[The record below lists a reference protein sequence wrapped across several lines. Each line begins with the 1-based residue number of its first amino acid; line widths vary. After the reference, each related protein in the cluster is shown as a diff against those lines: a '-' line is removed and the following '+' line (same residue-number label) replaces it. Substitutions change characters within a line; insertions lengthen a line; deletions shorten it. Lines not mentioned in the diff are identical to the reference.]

1 MKRSGKM
8 EPASEALREA
18 QDVLRRNDA
27 FQFWLFRQRWPSFV
41 GEVFA
46 EESYIAR
53 RDGALLCIYATNSV
67 WMQELLM
74 RKAEILRRIREDPY
88 GAQFRDLRVQIGPR
102 PRALRPESPV
112 DRLAPLYDRR
122 KSRTPLTEG
131 EEAWIS
137 RWADAHV
144 ARDELRGPIEELMR
158 GALRRRKDE
167 LAAGW
172 HPCARCGDLCP
183 AKDRLCARCEAEEE
197 RQTRSR
203 IVLLLKEKPEL
214 LYDDVRRA
222 VPCTYRQFA
231 EARDILIHRYRQNH
245 YNRCGMEEERRRLL
259 SLLTHRPFASIT
271 ESEAK
276 KILSA
281 LPVKKIYAPKGRKDG
296 ISYESGK

>member
-222 VPCTYRQFA
+222 VHVPPVRRGAGHPHPPLPA
-231 EARDILIHRYRQNH
+231 EPLQ
-245 YNRCGMEEERRRLL
+245 
-259 SLLTHRPFASIT
+259 
-271 ESEAK
+271 
-276 KILSA
+276 
-281 LPVKKIYAPKGRKDG
+281 PVRHGGRKAAAPVAPHPQAVCLHH
-296 ISYESGK
+296 GKRSEEDPLRSAGEENLCSERKKGWDFV